1 MLVEVDRIEHSAKHY
16 FEVDFVEYFVEGFD
30 QESFDLIEC
39 FEEEIDLGEGIDLG
53 RGIDLVPTDLV
64 EAAEGGNF
72 LAENSAAA
80 EYPLRFVARLQ
91 EVCLYFQECSYLFAA
106 VPLHP
111 RQHRSSCH
119 RRLLDQKC
127 RLSLDL

>member
-1 MLVEVDRIEHSAKHY
+1 MLVEGDRIEHSAKHY
-16 FEVDFVEYFVEGFD
+16 FEVDFVGYFVEEFD
-30 QESFDLIEC
+30 LESFDLIEC
-39 FEEEIDLGEGIDLG
+39 FEEGIDLG
-53 RGIDLVPTDLV
+53 GGIDLVQVDFV
-64 EAAEGGNF
+64 EEVEGGNF
-72 LAENSAAA
+72 LAENLAAA

-91 EVCLYFQECSYLFAA
+91 EVCLYFQGCSYLFAA

-119 RRLLDQKC
+119 RRLLDQKG

>member
-39 FEEEIDLGEGIDLG
+39 FEEEIDLGEGIDL
-53 RGIDLVPTDLV
+53 DQVDFV
-64 EAAEGGNF
+64 EGAEGGNF
-72 LAENSAAA
+72 LAGNSAAA

-91 EVCLYFQECSYLFAA
+91 EVCLYFQGYSYLFAA

-119 RRLLDQKC
+119 RRLLDQKG